1 MGQAFPVDMNLLT
14 QHEKPTITNVGFKI
28 DIELDSQVRVVVKSS
43 FYQLRQLAKIKPI
56 LSKDDSRRVIHAFIT
71 TPLDY
76 CNSLVLARHPCRV
89 FSRCKMLLHSF

>member
-43 FYQLRQLAKIKPI
+43 FYQLRPKLN
-56 LSKDDSRRVIHAFIT
+56 LS
-71 TPLDY
+71 
-76 CNSLVLARHPCRV
+76 CQ
-89 FSRCKMLLHSF
+89 KMISEE